1 MQRMVG
7 WVAVYPGLGL
17 PGTRGHFGQTQPDGC
32 YRDKDQVF
40 FLLRSWAE
48 GRCFAES
55 KETKK
60 SVPFPFFF
68 EFFY

>member
-32 YRDKDQVF
+32 YRGKDQVF

-48 GRCFAES
+48 GRCFAERLS
-55 KETKK
+55 FSLVELNELEV
-60 SVPFPFFF
+60 S
-68 EFFY
+68 